1 MSSPVPPLPAKDQ
14 LTIGFAHAA
23 YQMADRFQARN
34 TGIRHFQVR
43 ALDDLRT
50 RAAEADVIVVSM
62 MWRNDLLASCP
73 KLRFVQSISA
83 GVDQY
88 DKDAFRSAGVRLASA
103 AGVNANAVAEHAIA
117 LMLALDRQLPMA
129 RDNQAKKFWRPM
141 AATIAARE
149 AELAGRTLVIVGLGR
164 IGERVARLARAFDMH
179 VIGVKRNP
187 STGSEGCHEV
197 VATSD
202 LERVLPKADVVVLAC
217 PLTAETENLIGARA
231 LALLKPTAHLVNVA
245 RGKVVDE
252 AALAAALSSGALKAA
267 ALDVTREEPLAE
279 ASPLWAMPNVFITPH
294 TGGETQAYEDNVID
308 ILMENLDRLW
318 RGEAR
323 LRNEIV

>member
-1 MSSPVPPLPAKDQ
+1 MPPLPAKDK

-23 YQMADRFQARN
+23 YQMAERFAARN

-43 ALDDLRT
+43 ALDDLKA
-50 RAAEADVIVVSM
+50 RAPEADVIVVSM
-62 MWRNDLLASCP
+62 MWRNELIATAP

-88 DKDAFRSAGVRLASA
+88 DKEAFRKAGIRLASA
-103 AGVNANAVAEHAIA
+103 AGVNANAVAEHALS

-141 AATIAARE
+141 APTIAARE

-164 IGERVARLARAFDMH
+164 IGGRIAELGRAFRMH

-187 STGSEGCHEV
+187 AAGAEGCHEV
-197 VATSD
+197 VATAD
-202 LERVLPKADVVVLAC
+202 LDRVLPKADVVVLAC
-217 PLTAETENLIGARA
+217 PLTPETENLIGARA

-252 AALAAALSSGALKAA
+252 EALVAALSSGKLKAA

-279 ASPLWAMPNVFITPH
+279 ASPLWTLPNVFITPH

-308 ILMENLDRLW
+308 VSMDNLDRLW
-318 RGEAR
+318 RGQSA
-323 LRNEIV
+323 LKNEVV